1 MGEVCSP
8 VTFALAL
15 LACSYLPGYDRGSAS
30 WYGTEQLRR
39 NHHHAMANGE
49 KYDPRKMTAASNRY
63 ALGTVLEVT
72 NCDTD
77 ERVIVTVTD
86 RGPRE
91 DLGRIIDVS
100 EAAAKILGFRQAGL
114 ANVAIMVRHY

>member
-1 MGEVCSP
+1 
-8 VTFALAL
+8 
-15 LACSYLPGYDRGSAS
+15 
-30 WYGTEQLRR
+30 
-39 NHHHAMANGE
+39 MANGE

-91 DLGRIIDVS
+91 DLGRLIDVS